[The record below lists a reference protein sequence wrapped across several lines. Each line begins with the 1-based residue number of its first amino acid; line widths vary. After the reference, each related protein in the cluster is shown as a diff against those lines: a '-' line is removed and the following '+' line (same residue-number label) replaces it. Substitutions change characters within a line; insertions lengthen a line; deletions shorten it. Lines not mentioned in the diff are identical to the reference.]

1 MGFIISSIFNN
12 MIRYA
17 RTYGSRLYKDNFADA
32 WQFPTGPVA
41 DIFGVPVTISNKTF
55 GLEEFNFSKILR
67 DLKLA
72 YVPCYGNA
80 RFFLRPFIKELH
92 LIFKTEGRNHIH
104 YATLHNVTPIKDEE
118 ICEIRKLLQS
128 HIHEIYFNASAQ
140 EFFQNDFSQ
149 FQDQIQFMYNQNRI
163 AANQINASFLVN
175 LRYEELT
182 ILKEPV
188 TLDVYP
194 GYVGQWKVN
203 VMTSPK

>member
-1 MGFIISSIFNN
+1 MNRF
-12 MIRYA
+12 A
-17 RTYGSRLYKDNFADA
+17 RTFGSKLYRYNFADA
-32 WQFPTGPVA
+32 WQFPTGPLA
-41 DIFGVPVTISNKTF
+41 DLFGVPISNKTF

-67 DLKLA
+67 ELKLA

-80 RFFLRPFIKELH
+80 TFFPRPFIKELH

-104 YATLHNVTPIKDEE
+104 YATMHNVTPITDEE
-118 ICEIRKLLQS
+118 ICEIRKLLLP
-128 HIHEIYFNASAQ
+128 HIHKIYFNISTQ
-140 EFFQNDFSQ
+140 EFFQNDFSR
-149 FQDQIQFMYNQNRI
+149 FQEQIQFMSNQNRI

-188 TLDVYP
+188 SLDVYP

-203 VMTSPK
+203 AIKK